1 MMRNF
6 HMIHI
11 KIQMIVIQTHHL
23 KIKDVFSDHKHHS
36 NRWIDKSN
44 PYNSIYNIIV
54 TTPDQREFL
63 LKLKDFSQNS
73 TTGDFLADQVSS
85 IIEKVGLEKFAAFV
99 TDSGSN
105 CHQAREIIEHT
116 YPHIIDMRCIAH
128 AINLIASNF
137 TKISSVAA
145 FISELNKIMRKKPEI
160 ISNTQVKNLLKNDE
174 FFFMSQTI
182 SHIINPIKDCIL
194 KLEART
200 ALLADGYIQMLKLA
214 ATINHLPSSNT
225 LKLAIIGI

>member
-1 MMRNF
+1 M
-6 HMIHI
+6 
-11 KIQMIVIQTHHL
+11 
-23 KIKDVFSDHKHHS
+23 
-36 NRWIDKSN
+36 DKSN
-44 PYNSIYNIIV
+44 LYNSIYNFII

-73 TTGDFLADQVSS
+73 ATGDFLADQVSS
-85 IIEKVGLEKFAAFV
+85 IIEKVGLETFAAFV

-137 TKISSVAA
+137 TKILSVGA
-145 FISELNKIMRKKPEI
+145 FISELNKVIEFFNRLHAANKKLEEGLRNMKIIFDWIMRKKPEI

-200 ALLADGYIQMLKLA
+200 ALADGYIQMLKLA
-214 ATINHLPSSNT
+214 ATINCLSSSNT